1 MSRSYK
7 KRPYHQDKYGAK
19 SSANRFRDRKISRS
33 VRHYKGTIPN
43 GCAYKKLYDRWI
55 FNDYITYCEW
65 DIDATKHYTTK
76 HEWAKSYYYK

>member
-19 SSANRFRDRKISRS
+19 SSANRYRDRKISRS

-55 FNDYITYCEW
+55 FNDRISYWPFDSDTLEYF
-65 DIDATKHYTTK
+65 DSKHD
-76 HEWAKSYYYK
+76 WAKYYYYK